1 MFAVLFLSFYVSSII
16 ISVVGLFP
24 PFYLHFSL
32 LLFDVVFV
40 VCFLPSNLK
49 CCQTLVA
56 SRTTLNFKALLG
68 SSLLLVLHL
77 NYLVFYF
84 LSMLLIWM
92 LLLLTIFTTNS
103 IWYFYFTIELLWFV
117 MVNWFFAERAS
128 NLLAYFSFVVF
139 NALIGIML
147 LGCLALGFVEG
158 FFLIFIGKFGLL
170 PLLSL
175 VFNYLSYVSLLFLV
189 NYVLLKLCYFLI
201 YLSAASYSH
210 NHLSELLI
218 CLASLVALFVLSVS
232 HNLVSFNLYSIVSST
247 FTYALLLILY
257 MASYNSIFCMLY
269 LFLYSYCSIVLYYV
283 FLIVLPGP
291 SFNLP
296 DLNALAAFMYPLYSS
311 IVIYMLI
318 VAGVV
323 PLFVFFLKVFY
334 VCLASVSL
342 ALVFILSFVIFFM
355 FSYSFLN
362 LVLHSF

>member
-1 MFAVLFLSFYVSSII
+1 MLHLKICSSFLLSLFFAA
-16 ISVVGLFP
+16 
-24 PFYLHFSL
+24 L
-32 LLFDVVFV
+32 LYTLITDFMLVYDVDV

-201 YLSAASYSH
+201 FECS
-210 NHLSELLI
+210 LL
-218 CLASLVALFVLSVS
+218 F
-232 HNLVSFNLYSIVSST
+232 
-247 FTYALLLILY
+247 
-257 MASYNSIFCMLY
+257 
-269 LFLYSYCSIVLYYV
+269 
-283 FLIVLPGP
+283 P
-291 SFNLP
+291 
-296 DLNALAAFMYPLYSS
+296 
-311 IVIYMLI
+311 
-318 VAGVV
+318 
-323 PLFVFFLKVFY
+323 
-334 VCLASVSL
+334 
-342 ALVFILSFVIFFM
+342 
-355 FSYSFLN
+355 
-362 LVLHSF
+362 